1 MKFNPSYSDSLAR
14 HQANQGDDLH
24 SELKNRLSMV
34 EAKTFQENLPSID
47 SGTKIIRI
55 QNWNAYVH
63 SNDRVTNLAYWN
75 ECFSFPEVS
84 VITYPPNKTLW

>member
-1 MKFNPSYSDSLAR
+1 MKFNPSYLDSLAR

-55 QNWNAYVH
+55 QN
-63 SNDRVTNLAYWN
+63 
-75 ECFSFPEVS
+75 
-84 VITYPPNKTLW
+84 

>member
-55 QNWNAYVH
+55 QN
-63 SNDRVTNLAYWN
+63 
-75 ECFSFPEVS
+75 
-84 VITYPPNKTLW
+84 